1 MALIFMF
8 KKFIYIISLI
18 LFLNAQDYKI
28 SAPQITGSQSYST
41 SDVYNLI
48 SGVNGQPSGL
58 GNSDS
63 LYFNQGILGITQKIY
78 SQPPDITAIIADT
91 IAREGMPIS
100 VRAIL
105 NDLNGIE
112 SADLH
117 FQKGGS
123 EQSIVIPMIALNDSI
138 FETSIDESLITVNNF
153 RAFIQGNDNMSYVGK
168 SDVLA
173 PAVNYGDT
181 ELSTD
186 IESSVYP
193 FGLPKERW
201 RMISFPGK
209 QKNGVIDNPEDD
221 GHVFYSWSQVD
232 SSWVVP
238 DSIKLG
244 SAYWFKHLYNEKVP
258 FISDSGTAI
267 PLIPYYIDLKKGW
280 NMIGSPFAFPVEV
293 IADPNEVSALYFF
306 GDSTNKNGWKI
317 TDYLM
322 EPWAGY
328 AIHTFLDSAKLIV
341 LPFPDS
347 FNGRSTDRKIDEEW
361 EIHFFANSGL
371 EFDHS
376 VKIGRKEF
384 SLDNRDFSDTPLL
397 PAIENGISVR
407 LSHDNGQ
414 SYNHSADFRSLA
426 ESNGV
431 WDVSILS
438 KDESSNIQFS
448 ADDYLSLPNGLTAVL
463 FDIEDRKVYTDFL
476 NQTLDLKVNNKIGS
490 EYKVIVGNPDYV
502 EMMIEEIK
510 RIIPAEFSLGNNY
523 PNPFNPDTHLDYSLP
538 KRGIVT
544 LRIYN
549 LVGQEVIT
557 ILNEEKPFGNYS
569 VRWNGLDHHGN
580 SASSGVYFA
589 ELRLDNA
596 RRVTKM
602 LLVK

>member
-1 MALIFMF
+1 MPLIFMF
-8 KKFIYIISLI
+8 KKFVYIISLI
-18 LFLNAQDYKI
+18 LFLNGQDYKI
-28 SAPQITGSQSYST
+28 SAPQITGSQSYSA
-41 SDVYNLI
+41 SDVYDLT

-63 LYFNQGILGITQKIY
+63 LSFSQGILGITQKIY
-78 SQPPDITAIIADT
+78 SQPPDITAMIADT
-91 IAREGMPIS
+91 IAREGLPIS

-138 FETSIDESLITVNNF
+138 YETSIAESLITVNNF

-168 SDVLA
+168 SDILT

-181 ELSTD
+181 ELSTE

-193 FGLPKERW
+193 LGLPKQRW

-209 QKNGVIDNPEDD
+209 QKSAVIDNPEDD
-221 GHVFYSWSQVD
+221 GHVFYSWSEVD

-267 PLIPYYIDLKKGW
+267 PLIPYNIYLKKGW

-322 EPWAGY
+322 KPWAGY

-347 FNGRSTDRKIDEEW
+347 FNGRFTDRKIDEEW

-384 SLDNRDFSDTPLL
+384 
-397 PAIENGISVR
+397 
-407 LSHDNGQ
+407 
-414 SYNHSADFRSLA
+414 
-426 ESNGV
+426 
-431 WDVSILS
+431 
-438 KDESSNIQFS
+438 
-448 ADDYLSLPNGLTAVL
+448 
-463 FDIEDRKVYTDFL
+463 
-476 NQTLDLKVNNKIGS
+476 
-490 EYKVIVGNPDYV
+490 
-502 EMMIEEIK
+502 
-510 RIIPAEFSLGNNY
+510 
-523 PNPFNPDTHLDYSLP
+523 
-538 KRGIVT
+538 
-544 LRIYN
+544 
-549 LVGQEVIT
+549 
-557 ILNEEKPFGNYS
+557 
-569 VRWNGLDHHGN
+569 
-580 SASSGVYFA
+580 
-589 ELRLDNA
+589 
-596 RRVTKM
+596 
-602 LLVK
+602 